1 MSTRNTSIE
10 TPEDGAATSAEWQP
24 PRIDMSYLIKG
35 LFVVI
40 VILPLSYMISLVIT
54 ELRVLP
60 KNAVAT
66 RYEKAGEV
74 VVKEVSKSL
83 GVTVALLMPDGRELG
98 SVNEIKVDRFVVLP
112 SIVDNGNTIEIATID
127 LPIVPLPST
136 LLKAGDKA
144 ILWKLVTTYD
154 VPDIRWLDETEG
166 FYVGPAGMDISAV
179 VQKE

>member
-10 TPEDGAATSAEWQP
+10 TLEDGAATSLEWRP
-24 PRIDMSYLIKG
+24 KKIDMGYLTKGLVIAIIITPLSYLIS
-35 LFVVI
+35 I
-40 VILPLSYMISLVIT
+40 VMT
-54 ELRVLP
+54 ELRALP

-74 VVKEVSKSL
+74 VVKQVSKSL

-112 SIVDNGNTIEIATID
+112 SIVDNGNTIEMATID

-166 FYVGPAGMDISAV
+166 FYVGPAVMDISAV
-179 VQKE
+179 FQKE